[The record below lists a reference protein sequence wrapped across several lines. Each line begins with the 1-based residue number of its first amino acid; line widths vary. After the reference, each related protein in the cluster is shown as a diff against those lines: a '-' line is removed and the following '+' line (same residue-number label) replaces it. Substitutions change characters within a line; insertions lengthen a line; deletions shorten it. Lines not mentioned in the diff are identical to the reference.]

1 MPRRAPGGGPLA
13 TPVYSQRRR
22 QRGGSRHERKAWK
35 KTAVSCCCHCGR
47 GHRGS
52 VPRYVQQNF
61 LVEFYLLRGALGRHE
76 SGFSGSPTSSDHA
89 HSWISSLGGTIRR
102 WRRSASW

>member
-52 VPRYVQQNF
+52 VPRYAQQNF
-61 LVEFYLLRGALGRHE
+61 LVELYLLRGALGRHE
-76 SGFSGSPTSSDHA
+76 SGSRGHQHHRTTRIPEFLHWAVPYA
-89 HSWISSLGGTIRR
+89 GGGEALR
-102 WRRSASW
+102 